1 MSPAPLQFGLTSALT
16 LALAATAF
24 AGVPH
29 PSTRLIVPGK
39 SLGGVRLGGT
49 FAAARKA
56 WGPGADCRKNFS
68 MRVCV
73 YKTNS
78 YADGSA
84 GFSSRSGGRIDEIT
98 LNAGFT
104 RNSTPIFT
112 NSVARFRTS
121 KGIRLGSTSAAVRK
135 AYPDVKRRSGSASY
149 PLVLSGPGEATTTF
163 QISRRRVIGIRIAS
177 ASP

>member
-1 MSPAPLQFGLTSALT
+1 M
-16 LALAATAF
+16 LAATAV

-39 SLGGVRLGGT
+39 SLGGVKLGGT

-56 WGPGADCRKNFS
+56 WGAGADCRKTFL

-73 YKTNS
+73 YKTDS

-84 GFSSRSGGRIDEIT
+84 GFSSQAGATIDEIT
-98 LNAGFT
+98 LNAGYT
-104 RNSTPIFT
+104 RNGTPIFT
-112 NSVARFRTS
+112 NSVARFKTS
-121 KGIRLGSTSAAVRK
+121 KGIRLGSTSSAVRN
-135 AYPDVKRRSGSASY
+135 AYPNVKRRPGGTSY

-163 QISRRRVIGIRIAS
+163 QISRRRVIGIRLLS
-177 ASP
+177 GSPSDQG